1 VPRLKDILIFRNLEK
16 TEIEKISEICEL
28 VEYEDGEHIV
38 TQDTLS
44 SYLYVLL
51 EGNVNILMKGREG
64 KNIQVSEVQQGDVFG
79 EAAIFMEVKRT
90 ASVVALGTV
99 QIVSITR
106 DKLISFT
113 NIYPRAGV
121 KIYLFIILSLLLKLK
136 RVSTELVLEKE
147 STVSAKD
154 LERLKTFFPKALD
167 DFF

>member
-1 VPRLKDILIFRNLEK
+1 
-16 TEIEKISEICEL
+16 
-28 VEYEDGEHIV
+28 V

-44 SYLYVLL
+44 PYLYVLL

-64 KNIQVSEVQQGDVFG
+64 ENIQVSEVQQGDVFG

-90 ASVVALGTV
+90 ASVVAHGTV

-136 RVSTELVLEKE
+136 RVSTELVFEKE

-154 LERLKTFFPKALD
+154 LERLKSFFPKAMD
-167 DFF
+167 DLF